1 MQEER
6 KSTEV
11 EKVEGENNSNQAKE
25 VTILRRN
32 LRLLKR
38 MILGKN
44 KPPFFLRMMCVI
56 NFVWS
61 SLMVFYYGFLALVI
75 SIKGPAIKGGY
86 FDDLI
91 AYGAKMYLVL
101 VVLHLF
107 ALLGAV
113 LMYRQ
118 KRIGFYIYS
127 FAVIL
132 MPLYMLVNV
141 TYNEVLIMFAS
152 SGIMVGLFALNY
164 KTLGLNFKSSEKNEE

>member
-1 MQEER
+1 MEE
-6 KSTEV
+6 
-11 EKVEGENNSNQAKE
+11 EKQSAEIDSHSNQSKE
-25 VTILRRN
+25 VTLLKRN

-38 MILGKN
+38 LILGKK

-61 SLMVFYYGFLALVI
+61 SLMVLYYSIVAFVI
-75 SIKGPAIKGGY
+75 SFEGNVLNGGY
-86 FDDLI
+86 FDDLKSM
-91 AYGAKMYLVL
+91 GSKVFMVL

-118 KRIGFYIYS
+118 KRVGFYIYS
-127 FAVIL
+127 FAEIL

-141 TYNEVLIMFAS
+141 SYSEILIMFAS
-152 SGIMVGLFALNY
+152 SAIMIGLFALNY
-164 KTLGLNFKSSEKNEE
+164 KTLGLNFKSSEKIEE

>member
-1 MQEER
+1 MQEEIQR
-6 KSTEV
+6 TET
-11 EKVEGENNSNQAKE
+11 EGNSNQAKE
-25 VTILRRN
+25 ITLLKRN

-38 MILGKN
+38 IILGKK

-61 SLMVFYYGFLALVI
+61 SLMVLYYGSLALII
-75 SIKGPAIKGGY
+75 SIKGAAIKGGY

-91 AYGAKMYLVL
+91 NYGAKMYLVL

-118 KRIGFYIYS
+118 KRTGFYVYS

-141 TYNEVLIMFAS
+141 TFSEVIIMFAS
-152 SGIMVGLFALNY
+152 SGIMIGLFALNY
-164 KTLGLNFKSSEKNEE
+164 KPLGLNFKSSGKTEE